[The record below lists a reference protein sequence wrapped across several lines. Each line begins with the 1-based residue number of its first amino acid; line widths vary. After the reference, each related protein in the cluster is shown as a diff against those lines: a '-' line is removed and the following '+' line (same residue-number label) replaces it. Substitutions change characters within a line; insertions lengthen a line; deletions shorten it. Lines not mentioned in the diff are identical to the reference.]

1 MVYTDCP
8 LDARDFTDYRSTSDI
23 NNELIV
29 SNNIQN
35 NFEYN
40 KFITNN
46 ATKIINQYRN
56 KIEKIYKCGPH
67 GNTMLNE
74 QYKQHCTKDNCEVK
88 PFDMKGLGMGREFNS
103 QENLLE

>member
-29 SNNIQN
+29 LNKIQN

-40 KFITNN
+40 KFLTKN
-46 ATKIINQYRN
+46 ATQLMDKYKN
-56 KIEKIYKCGPH
+56 KIEKQFSCGPH
-67 GNTMLNE
+67 ADTMLNE
-74 QYKQHCTKDNCEVK
+74 QYKQSCNKDNCTVK
-88 PFDMKGLGMGREFNS
+88 PYDMKGLGMGREFSSLDDCN
-103 QENLLE
+103 

>member
-29 SNNIQN
+29 KNNIQN

-40 KFITNN
+40 KFITKN
-46 ATKIINQYRN
+46 ATKLMDEYKN
-56 KIEKIYKCGPH
+56 KIEKEFACGPH
-67 GNTMLNE
+67 GETMLNE
-74 QYKQHCTKDNCEVK
+74 QYKQHCNKEGCEVK
-88 PFDMKGLGMGREFNS
+88 PYDSKGLGMGREFNS
-103 QENLLE
+103 LNDCE

>member
-29 SNNIQN
+29 LNNIQN

-40 KFITNN
+40 KFITEN
-46 ATKIINQYRN
+46 ATSIINNYRN
-56 KIEKIYKCGPH
+56 IVI
-67 GNTMLNE
+67 
-74 QYKQHCTKDNCEVK
+74 
-88 PFDMKGLGMGREFNS
+88 S
-103 QENLLE
+103 